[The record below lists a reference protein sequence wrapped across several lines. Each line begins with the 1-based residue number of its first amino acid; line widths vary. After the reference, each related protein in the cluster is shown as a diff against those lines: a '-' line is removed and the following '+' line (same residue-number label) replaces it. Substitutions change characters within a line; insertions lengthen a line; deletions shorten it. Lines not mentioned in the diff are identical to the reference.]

1 MTWMLLVLLYAL
13 LKGSREIAK
22 KLAMSKNSVMEV
34 LVVYTLLSFIFVIP
48 QAPQAGGL
56 QPKYYAFI
64 AIKSFCIFIAWICS
78 FRSLK
83 KLPVS
88 LYGILDLSRV
98 LFATLLGVF
107 VLGEVLKI
115 NQIFGLIIVCAG
127 LLLLKFKP
135 PFIKKISERISKKH
149 SRQHTGLNIT
159 ANDKATTSTP
169 SQNTSPSEVSSEIT
183 HNSSLPHQP
192 AQNPTP
198 PSEPAPKSHT
208 PNFYIFLAFISCILN
223 AISGLF
229 DKILMKDITSSQ
241 LQFWYMLFLIIFYLL
256 FVIITREKISFTVF
270 KNPWVWLLAVM
281 FVIGDKALFIANG
294 ISESR
299 ITIMTLIK
307 QSGCLVTILGG
318 RFIFKEKNTGYRF
331 FCATVIIGGIVL
343 GVI

>member
-22 KLAMSKNSVMEV
+22 KLAMNKNSVMEV

-115 NQIFGLIIVCAG
+115 NQIFGLIIVCSG

-135 PFIKKISERISKKH
+135 PFIKKISQIISKKD
-149 SRQHTGLNIT
+149 SSQHTGPNAPL
-159 ANDKATTSTP
+159 NDK
-169 SQNTSPSEVSSEIT
+169 
-183 HNSSLPHQP
+183 SSL
-192 AQNPTP
+192 AQNPAPSYNP
-198 PSEPAPKSHT
+198 PSTKSHS

-256 FVIITREKISFTVF
+256 FVIITKEKISFSVF
-270 KNPWVWLLAVM
+270 KNPWVWLLALM

-331 FCATVIIGGIVL
+331 FCAMVIIGGIIL